1 MERIECALGLAV
13 AATDDVLCPNSIN
26 QRDTGWDGNEAEVM
40 ITNEEGG
47 NDESWI
53 LTGGVV
59 QGPPQAQQMM
69 APTIARANVLQ
80 GLATAQN
87 QGPQPQQQPAA
98 HQQQQQPAATQTQ
111 ADFSGLGHA
120 LNWMGHTMYM

>member
-1 MERIECALGLAV
+1 MWYNDDTPFFGYRAVLRYVANPKKLQMEQIGRALGLSAGD
-13 AATDDVLCPNSIN
+13 TDDVLCPNSNN

-47 NDESWI
+47 NNESWI

-59 QGPPQAQQMM
+59 QGPPQAQQMV
-69 APTIARANVLQ
+69 APTIARANVHQ

-98 HQQQQQPAATQTQ
+98 HQQQ
-111 ADFSGLGHA
+111 
-120 LNWMGHTMYM
+120 